1 MIVKSY
7 AQTNIQLFNQL
18 QAAGYAHADLVRVRD
33 AYGLA
38 MVLFTGCFRR
48 SGNTFIAHLVGTA
61 SILAELRCS
70 STTVAAG
77 LLHSAYSHGEFG
89 DGSRGISES
98 KRNQLRHV
106 VGTDAEILVAQ
117 YTTSPWNQQVILA
130 LSGSLPLP
138 ASVAH
143 QLLLIRLANELE
155 DHLDL
160 VALYSGSVEDR
171 RQVIKSYLF
180 QCVDIA
186 AKLDFPALASALSKA
201 FEETLSMKVA
211 PSLEEENINLTHKE
225 AIYLIAWKSSFL
237 LPPASHRLRLKK
249 RLSRILQRGLLARAV
264 RVALPH

>member
-1 MIVKSY
+1 MNSY
-7 AQTNIQLFNQL
+7 AQTNIQLFNQM
-18 QAAGYAHADLVRVRD
+18 QASGYAHADLVRVRD
-33 AYGLA
+33 AYALA

-61 SILAELRCS
+61 SILAALRRS

-89 DGSRGISES
+89 DGSRRISEG

-106 VGTDAEILVAQ
+106 VGTEAEMLVAQ
-117 YTTSPWNQQVILA
+117 YTTSPWDQQAISALA
-130 LSGSLPLP
+130 HSSPLSGSD
-138 ASVAH
+138 AH
-143 QLLLIRLANELE
+143 EVLMIRLANELE

-160 VALYSGSVEDR
+160 VALYSGSIEDR
-171 RQVIKSYLF
+171 RQRIKSYLS

-186 AKLDFPALASALSKA
+186 GKLGFPALASALSQA
-201 FEETLSMKVA
+201 FEETLSMRVA
-211 PSLEEENINLTHKE
+211 SSLEEENVNLTHE
-225 AIYLIAWKSSFL
+225 NAIYLIAWKSSFL

-249 RLSRILQRGLLARAV
+249 RLSRIFQREFLARAV